1 MHRLRYLLLLIP
13 IVFAIPQTSYAQA
26 IYGGRAYSAPVC
38 NSPNCAMCAQIRAQ
52 LQAQRASVWTS
63 PPPTPNVSTTAQ
75 EYETVQVPVV
85 TQVKRCNGVS
95 CWYES
100 VTTYRTE
107 RRPVRRAVKATAGAV
122 GSLLRVTQLVPTPQ
136 DAVVAMLK
144 LAAPKRHEVLYDLGC
159 GDGRVLIAAT
169 SGYGCRSVGI
179 ELNTESFKLAA
190 DRIDAFGLADKIRLY
205 QGDVLGY
212 RYDQADIVTM
222 YLYPE
227 LMAQVLERLRPGTR
241 VISYLHPIPRGKKY
255 TVDNY
260 TFYAW
265 TVE

>member
-52 LQAQRASVWTS
+52 LNAQRY
-63 PPPTPNVSTTAQ
+63 TPAASTTTL

-107 RRPVRRAVKATAGAV
+107 RRPVRRAVRAAAGAV
-122 GSLLRVTQLVPTPQ
+122 GSLLRVTELVPTPQ

-227 LMAQVLERLRPGTR
+227 LMAKVLARLRPGTR
-241 VISYLHPIPRGKKY
+241 VISYLHPIPRGKQY

-260 TFYAW
+260 TFYVW